1 MASLREHIWLAASA
15 DVVWKTVGDPL
26 SLQKWVPSVLTS
38 SIEGRLRTLVLK
50 RGGTVVEEILNL
62 DERKRRIQY
71 SVRAGLP
78 VDHHLG
84 TVDVI
89 EAGTDRCLVIY
100 GTDVTPDTIAK
111 GIGAAI
117 SGSLQVLGRT
127 FGVAPHP

>member
-15 DVVWKTVGDPL
+15 DAVWRIVGDPL

-38 SIEGRLRTLVLK
+38 SMEGRLRTLVLK
-50 RGGTVVEEILNL
+50 RGGTVVEEILNV
-62 DERKRRIQY
+62 DERRRRIQY

-89 EAGTDRCLVIY
+89 EAGKERCLVIY
-100 GTDVTPDTIAK
+100 STDVTPDTIEK

-127 FGVAPHP
+127 FGVAPNL